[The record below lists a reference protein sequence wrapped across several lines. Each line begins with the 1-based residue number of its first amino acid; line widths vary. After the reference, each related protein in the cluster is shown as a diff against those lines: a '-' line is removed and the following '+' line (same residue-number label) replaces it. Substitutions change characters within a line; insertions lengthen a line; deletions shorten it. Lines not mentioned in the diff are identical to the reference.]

1 LRNSKRQSWRITGL
15 RKSSNTQ
22 QITKK
27 ENSSQT
33 RFLRLATWKMKS
45 FAAKKELNLC
55 TSTFKIFTN
64 KRSLNGMNQFLL
76 SRMMVRIKMNPTI
89 KTVRKTTE
97 ELDDLNNYHKTLSP
111 ACKASKHR

>member
-64 KRSLNGMNQFLL
+64 TRSQNGMNQFLQIL
-76 SRMMVRIKMNPTI
+76 MMMWTNSNRTI
-89 KTVRKTTE
+89 QTVRKIKKS
-97 ELDDLNNYHKTLSP
+97 LDDQK
-111 ACKASKHR
+111 